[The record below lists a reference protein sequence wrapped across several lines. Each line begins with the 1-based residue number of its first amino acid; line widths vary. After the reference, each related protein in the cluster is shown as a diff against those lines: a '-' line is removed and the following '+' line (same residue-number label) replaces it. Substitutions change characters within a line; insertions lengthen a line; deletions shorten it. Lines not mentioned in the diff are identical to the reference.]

1 MLNHI
6 LGQQMPG
13 LSPKH
18 SFVSLSAIFWSSI
31 RKYQW
36 YLAVL
41 EADCSCPMF
50 PYSKL
55 RPLSSQEHRSEPCL
69 LPRASTE
76 VNKYPVSSVATE
88 ISPQLSAKVVTPLI
102 PGASLD
108 CMPPRKPASSSQS
121 RALQRAYWLPAP
133 GSSLGL
139 QSNIHDLSSWVKGKY
154 QESLCGSLR
163 GEEMTSYGAGVRRL
177 WRQSQM
183 TELLKPGSGKG
194 RRMRWLWDSLCPTGH
209 TLWLDLVPRS
219 RFKRQHPT
227 FSLWYKLG
235 FHWGQALS
243 SSWPCT
249 FQVCSTGKVL
259 ALFLLVQGPCP

>member
-1 MLNHI
+1 MDWRFDLVVTYSPNLLCSCFPWQDLWDSLDGHDCRSWCTVQWLAHDSSAFLPHGSFLQYDLVLNHI

-139 QSNIHDLSSWVKGKY
+139 QSNIHDRSTYLWFLSTEIKG
-154 QESLCGSLR
+154 
-163 GEEMTSYGAGVRRL
+163 MTH
-177 WRQSQM
+177 Q
-183 TELLKPGSGKG
+183 TLK
-194 RRMRWLWDSLCPTGH
+194 
-209 TLWLDLVPRS
+209 
-219 RFKRQHPT
+219 
-227 FSLWYKLG
+227 
-235 FHWGQALS
+235 
-243 SSWPCT
+243 
-249 FQVCSTGKVL
+249 
-259 ALFLLVQGPCP
+259 FLLIELYSVPNSYLSMT